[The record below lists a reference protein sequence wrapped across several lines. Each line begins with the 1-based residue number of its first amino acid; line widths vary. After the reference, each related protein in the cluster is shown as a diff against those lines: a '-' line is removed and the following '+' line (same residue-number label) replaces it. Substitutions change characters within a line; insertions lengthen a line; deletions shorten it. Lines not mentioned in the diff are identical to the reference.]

1 MRTRAFSTL
10 SSLSTYASQDDNV
23 MTQIQQDIKLPAGK
37 ASNDY
42 YSFIE
47 DRLAKSQAVFRQN
60 FETKNIEKDYAGLYC
75 LLRLA

>member
-10 SSLSTYASQDDNV
+10 SSLSTYASQDENV
-23 MTQIQQDIKLPAGK
+23 MAQVQQDIMIPEDK

-47 DRLAKSQAVFRQN
+47 DRLA
-60 FETKNIEKDYAGLYC
+60 
-75 LLRLA
+75 